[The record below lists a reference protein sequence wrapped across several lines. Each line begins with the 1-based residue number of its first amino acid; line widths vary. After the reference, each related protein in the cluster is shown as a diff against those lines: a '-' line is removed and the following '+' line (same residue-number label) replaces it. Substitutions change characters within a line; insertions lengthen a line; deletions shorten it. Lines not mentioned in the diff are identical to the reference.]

1 MKTVYVLVRGDDTII
16 GSKAYESEEEAIE
29 YLRRKAARDIE
40 GWFPARITW
49 ASPTKYIAELLDDT
63 NRIVGDGHL
72 LELDLIM
79 EEEE

>member
-16 GSKAYESEEEAIE
+16 GSKAYESKEAAIE

-40 GWFPARITW
+40 GWFPARITR
-49 ASPTKYIAELLDDT
+49 ASPTKYIAELLDGT

-72 LELDLIM
+72 IELDLITED
-79 EEEE
+79 EE